1 MSVDYGICSD
11 SLKIMVV
18 DGGSVTPVREEG
30 DDAEND
36 RMNTFVLDM
45 EKSSPNS
52 WIWSANVEAGNLL
65 SSNSQGHTKF
75 YFASIL
81 KGK

>member
-1 MSVDYGICSD
+1 MSVDYDNCSD

-52 WIWSANVEAGNLL
+52 WIWSANVEAGNSLF
-65 SSNSQGHTKF
+65 S
-75 YFASIL
+75 
-81 KGK
+81 